1 MVYGVYL
8 GGISKHEAIA
18 QALFLGPVGVA
29 LGASSVER
37 VLFSGGFLEASRSR
51 WTPLGQRLQ
60 GGAESEELGWR
71 EPKKPPQAAI
81 GSCAFVGIV

>member
-8 GGISKHEAIA
+8 GDISKHEAIT

-37 VLFSGGFLEASRSR
+37 VLFCGGFLEASRSR
-51 WTPLGQRLQ
+51 WALLGQRLQ
-60 GGAESEELGWR
+60 GGAESEELG
-71 EPKKPPQAAI
+71 
-81 GSCAFVGIV
+81 